1 VELLS
6 NRVLAPFLL
15 MIDGE
20 INEVAWELK
29 CANGGRERE
38 L

>member
-1 VELLS
+1 
-6 NRVLAPFLL
+6 

-29 CANGGRERE
+29 CANGGRERALVSLVSSE
-38 L
+38 PLEKKK